1 MVQFSQTSWQEF
13 SLPNV
18 LETLTYAPLNL
29 TIGKTPLLHYTF
41 PKELAPGATI
51 RYHLQCGFKAI
62 NWTGIIS
69 SVKDNAITARLGQG
83 PFRGFT
89 ASHKFTTEGH
99 MTACY
104 DEMSFQGLI
113 GIPEDVFA
121 SIIANANLVYG
132 IYARKDARDIILAME
147 SQKKTQ
153 SFESLD
159 MGATAG

>member
-18 LETLTYAPLNL
+18 LETLQYAPLNL
-29 TIGKTPLLHYTF
+29 TIGKSPLLHYIF
-41 PKELAPGATI
+41 PKELAAGASI
-51 RYHLQCGFKAI
+51 RYQLQNGLRVI
-62 NWTGIIS
+62 RWTGIIS
-69 SVKDNAITARLGQG
+69 SVKDNQITVRLGQG

-89 ASHKFTTEGH
+89 ASHKFVSEGH

-104 DEMSFQGLI
+104 DEMSFQGFI
-113 GIPEDVFA
+113 GIPEDAFA
-121 SIIANANLVYG
+121 GIIANANLVYG
-132 IYARKDARDIILAME
+132 IFARKDTRDVMLAIE

-153 SFESLD
+153 AFESLD

>member
-18 LETLTYAPLNL
+18 LETLQYAPLNL
-29 TIGKTPLLHYTF
+29 TIGKEPVIHFTF
-41 PKELAPGATI
+41 PKELVAGASI
-51 RYHLQCGFKAI
+51 RYHIQCGFRAI
-62 NWTGIIS
+62 NWTGVIS
-69 SVKDNAITARLGQG
+69 AVNDNQVTVRLGQG

-89 ASHKFTTEGH
+89 AKHHFVTEGH

-104 DEMSFQGLI
+104 DELSFQGLI

-121 SIIANANLVYG
+121 GIIASASLVYG
-132 IYARKDARDIILAME
+132 IFARKDTRDIVLAVE

-153 SFESLD
+153 AFESLD
-159 MGATAG
+159 LGATAG